1 MFSLLLTITW
11 FIITIASAPTTADI
25 NTAIS
30 VTDPA
35 ESTVLTDTAVLS
47 GTPGPPT
54 LDTSAQFSMRPAQ
67 VSVDSVSSAAPPG
80 SGTMETGLTDGY
92 SPLSSSTLTETDSA
106 SPVTHSN
113 WVSMDMTAESEHSSL
128 ASSISPESTSS
139 SPVSSTVWVPVD
151 VATTAVHDPVV
162 SPTSP
167 ENNTTIIK
175 STSEYVAIETTTVRI
190 STSSPTSLG
199 FDLNTTTPKGMAS
212 SVAVEEITD
221 PTHDHLVSSTSP
233 ENDTVPTQTPKNVT
247 TDPELSSGFF
257 SVSTSDSHFSNPV
270 TNHVTMETATA
281 RISIAPSTPKETFST
296 AVTNTELNTM
306 ETLTSSTNKAD
317 VPLTKNDTVPTQT
330 PKNVTTDPELSSGF
344 FSVSTS
350 DRNFSNPVTNHV
362 TMETAAAHI
371 SIAPSTP
378 KETFSTA
385 VTNTELN
392 TMETITVSPHKTVSM
407 SPEMNSDGYGRTSF
421 QTTMETVTGSTNK
434 AGISLA
440 KNESTTSYQV
450 TIVNVTSTIYNPGVS
465 QTSQEA
471 DHTST
476 VPCSTQVTQQKATT
490 LVNNRTSSTSPEN
503 QYDTSVATS
512 HRITMKTT
520 VDMPTATS
528 TSQENY
534 STIHK
539 SSLKQVTVET
549 VTNVSDNLTEFPTSE
564 NYFSTPASDYTAY
577 IPVASSV
584 TPTAGV
590 STPVDIS
597 TKTVTTSVYNPTKS
611 TTSPIDTNA
620 TFPQGP
626 ATTQGLESTSVTESP
641 GQDTSEMSTN
651 QSTST
656 AVDQTSMVM
665 TETSVTT
672 VAGPTGPPAD
682 TTSTVVT
689 VTSYQ
694 YTSSTVA
701 TTTMLVPIST
711 TGIPEQSS
719 GHPIVPVT
727 ESTTALTTTN
737 PPVRPGGFCPSN
749 PCPFNS
755 VCLELITSF
764 SCLCLAG
771 SYFSGGRCVQARVF
785 PGTLHVKTLAFQSE
799 MSNRSSQAFQEVA
812 AMISQE
818 LGVALMDQPGY
829 VKTIVQELREGSV
842 VASVDNIFK
851 LGSNATK
858 QSTIGAIGAA
868 IQGCAGNCGL
878 LTWAEFKATDLCK
891 QELAPCDLQTTNCV
905 FQDNGTAKC
914 ICKEG
919 YIPSLYSN
927 TSCAACLSGE
937 RSENG
942 KCVPCSFGYGGF
954 NCHDSYLLAMVVIS
968 CVLGSLLLI
977 LLLAFISYY
986 LRSPPKSSYN
996 SPYLSD
1002 EMSSVWPHQDVTHI
1016 PRASS
1021 SWDPTQMEM
1030 METGNADSGLGSKL
1044 HGNGAMESCSVVPE
1058 DMRTFKGKNSSRY
1071 SYLIQG
1077 HQNPYFVA
1085 DEMKITT

>member
-281 RISIAPSTPKETFST
+281 R
-296 AVTNTELNTM
+296 
-306 ETLTSSTNKAD
+306 
-317 VPLTKNDTVPTQT
+317 
-330 PKNVTTDPELSSGF
+330 
-344 FSVSTS
+344 
-350 DRNFSNPVTNHV
+350 
-362 TMETAAAHI
+362 I

-986 LRSPPKSSYN
+986 LRRSPPKSSYN